1 MDAKVGDKV
10 ALDAKKVGQ
19 PKRQGV
25 IKAVTK
31 GLSGARYNVS
41 WDDGTASII
50 SPSLGNLTV
59 QAGKKNSKSPK
70 AKAGAKKAGPKKAGA
85 KKKKSAKR

>member
-1 MDAKVGDKV
+1 MEGKAGDRVG
-10 ALDAKKVGQ
+10 LDGKKVGQ
-19 PKRQGV
+19 PRRTGV

-31 GLSGARYNVS
+31 GLSGSRYNVS

-59 QAGKKNSKSPK
+59 EAGKKNTKRGKAPK
-70 AKAGAKKAGPKKAGA
+70 AKAKAKA
-85 KKKKSAKR
+85 KKKSAKR